1 MRRLGEAPL
10 IFLEEEFLEGEAC
23 SALLD
28 LMGQEDFVVSNAIF
42 YKSDHCGFCAES
54 PPNAHPLLAMLALR
68 LEARVGIHPATPL
81 TLRFRYYQP
90 GEGHPPHHDTYPDG
104 DATLAL
110 SMLLSLVDTEE
121 GGETHFPLAQPAPLS
136 IGPRRGRL
144 TTWWSLRADGQEDP
158 ASLHSGLEV
167 KSGYKAVILAFFYL
181 SPEQVREA
189 VERMAD

>member
-1 MRRLGEAPL
+1 MRRLGQAPL
-10 IFLEEEFLEGEAC
+10 IFLEEDFLEEEAC

-28 LMGQEDFVVSNAIF
+28 LMGQEDFVVSNALF
-42 YKSDHCGFCAES
+42 YKSDHCGFCAEF

-110 SMLLSLVDTEE
+110 SMLLPLVTTPE
-121 GGETHFPLAQPAPLS
+121 GGETDFPLAQPAPLS
-136 IGPRRGRL
+136 IAPRRGRL
-144 TTWWSLRADGQEDP
+144 TTWWSLMADGQEDP
-158 ASLHSGLEV
+158 SSLHSGLEV
-167 KSGYKAVILAFFYL
+167 KSGYKAVLLAFFYL
-181 SPEQVREA
+181 NPEQIREGIA
-189 VERMAD
+189 RMGG